1 MPAGFDNTAH
11 VLTCT
16 SVKSLRAVCLAKS
29 NFCLPGARLEQDLI
43 VIVSS
48 PPLSVPLRPD
58 CPPQIVYSP
67 AFLPVSAQSWEQ
79 MMQIIHL
86 LKMGLKTST
95 TGSLAVCV
103 LAALAGQT
111 LSLAT

>member
-1 MPAGFDNTAH
+1 M
-11 VLTCT
+11 
-16 SVKSLRAVCLAKS
+16 
-29 NFCLPGARLEQDLI
+29 EQDLI

-48 PPLSVPLRPD
+48 PPLPVPLRPG

-95 TGSLAVCV
+95 TGSFAVCV

-111 LSLAT
+111 LSLALPLYKKEQLQPPETCQCVVQPWCPF